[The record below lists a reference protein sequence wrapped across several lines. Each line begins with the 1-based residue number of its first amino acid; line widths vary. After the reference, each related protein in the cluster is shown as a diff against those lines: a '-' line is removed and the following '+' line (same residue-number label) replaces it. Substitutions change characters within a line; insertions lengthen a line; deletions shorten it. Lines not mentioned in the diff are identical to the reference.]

1 MPVRLMTGGHTGVVV
16 RSEPVAPAGVRMT
29 DYEMVATT
37 ELTFVARSV
46 GSGAYPRLAIA
57 A

>member
-1 MPVRLMTGGHTGVVV
+1 MPARLMTGGHTGVVD
-16 RSEPVAPAGVRMT
+16 RSEPMAPAGVQKN
-29 DYEMVATT
+29 DYEMVAAT
-37 ELTFVARSV
+37 ELTFAARSV